1 MATSVFDWNRPNCV
15 KRQTNK
21 SLKVT
26 VRLAGKSSNQPW
38 GKQLSL
44 LSGSR
49 THTYPAILSLHSSQR
64 YSGGGLSPKATDNE
78 GSIHIWNKWQDR
90 MTFPAPMHHVPN
102 LWEAYHILTEAAF
115 YYQGR
120 RNCFSNPHT
129 HTILCWGAHT
139 GDVNVPARVP
149 LSGYLQFKYQTL
161 SRNLPSCH
169 KAEKS
174 PCSRAAQL
182 CYMGDKHSNLSL
194 GKGKCIIKISKSLTA
209 IQMLAIETSQEI

>member
-1 MATSVFDWNRPNCV
+1 MATSVFDWNHPNCV
-15 KRQTNK
+15 KHQTNK

-90 MTFPAPMHHVPN
+90 MTLPAPMHHVPN

-129 HTILCWGAHT
+129 HTHHTLLRSPHWG
-139 GDVNVPARVP
+139 
-149 LSGYLQFKYQTL
+149 
-161 SRNLPSCH
+161 C
-169 KAEKS
+169 
-174 PCSRAAQL
+174 
-182 CYMGDKHSNLSL
+182 
-194 GKGKCIIKISKSLTA
+194 KCACQGSSVWLFA
-209 IQMLAIETSQEI
+209 IQVPNTVKKSSLLPQSWKIPLFSGCSIVLYGWQTQQSLFRKRKMHH